1 MHTNSLNKIHL
12 MGISTD
18 LYFNDNS
25 ESDTFVHLQSVC
37 LVYLPPKNLI
47 WVHRGEFRSLESSVL
62 QLNFN

>member
-1 MHTNSLNKIHL
+1 

-47 WVHRGEFRSLESSVL
+47 WVHGGEFISLKSSAL